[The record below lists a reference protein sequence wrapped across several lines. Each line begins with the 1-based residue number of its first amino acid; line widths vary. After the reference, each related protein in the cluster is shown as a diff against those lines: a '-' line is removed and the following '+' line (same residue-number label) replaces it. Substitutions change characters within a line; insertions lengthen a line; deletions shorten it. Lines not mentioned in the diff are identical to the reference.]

1 MWQHE
6 YCKNLLHL
14 QHHGWQW
21 HIDWEFR
28 EFQLQLSNVKWRL
41 VVA

>member
-1 MWQHE
+1 MWQHTHCE
-6 YCKNLLHL
+6 NLLDL

-21 HIDWEFR
+21 PIDWEFR
-28 EFQLQLSNVKWRL
+28 EFQLQLSNVKWRP